1 VTKDKNVLRISSF
14 SEQTVKEREQTKILK
29 GAKNDWKKNLIQ

>member
-1 VTKDKNVLRISSF
+1 VLRISSF
-14 SEQTVKEREQTKILK
+14 SEQTEREREHTKMLK